1 MENHGI
7 EIPARSVKPPADPDS
22 YRAQTMPWTMKST
35 KKTTMKERS
44 NIPTGGMMLR
54 NGRST
59 GSVRSARSETTV
71 VSGLPGRTG
80 NHDRTAR
87 AASTTK

>member
-1 MENHGI
+1 MKRPRLALALLGLAVGGSLA
-7 EIPARSVKPPADPDS
+7 PAAGTGAALAAGRHAVPGTSCTVFPADDIWH
-22 YRAQTMPWTMKST
+22 AD
-35 KKTTMKERS
+35 
-44 NIPTGGMMLR
+44 
-54 NGRST
+54 
-59 GSVRSARSETTV
+59 